1 MCVVVKAAQD
11 VKPRGT
17 AAAFEHITCAPITT
31 RLVDV
36 SLLTDKEL
44 QWLNAYN
51 AWVRATLK
59 PVLLQQGD
67 TATAAYLDGET
78 NAITREVGSEI
89 AVDCYSPAAEH
100 RRGAASQV

>member
-1 MCVVVKAAQD
+1 VCVVVKAEHD

-17 AAAFEHITCAPITT
+17 AATFEHITCAPITT

-36 SLLTDKEL
+36 SLLSNKEL

-59 PVLLQQGD
+59 PLLLAQED
-67 TATAAYLDGET
+67 TAAAAYLEGET
-78 NAITREVGSEI
+78 NTLQRDGEACAADV
-89 AVDCYSPAAEH
+89 YKPAAAQPH
-100 RRGAASQV
+100 GAGGQV